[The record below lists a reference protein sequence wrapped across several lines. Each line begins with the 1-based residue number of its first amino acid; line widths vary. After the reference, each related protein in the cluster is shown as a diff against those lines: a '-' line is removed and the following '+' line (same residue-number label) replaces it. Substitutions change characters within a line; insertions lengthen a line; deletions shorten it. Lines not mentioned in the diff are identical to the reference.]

1 MNADT
6 KRKQPGKALS
16 KILLALTAVAA
27 LSLAYPA
34 SANLITNPGFETGN
48 ATGWTAV
55 GKGVDVLS
63 STVQVA
69 PHSGN
74 FQARIGNPAAGYDGS
89 LTQFLATTA
98 GSSYTIDFWLAN
110 PLGTNN
116 FIVSWGGAPILSL
129 TNPGVFGY
137 TDYTFTETALTASTS
152 LSFVSPG
159 GGSAFFLDDVS
170 VEPAGVGVPDGG
182 STVPLLGS
190 ALLGLAALRRKL
202 GC

>member
-16 KILLALTAVAA
+16 KILLALIAVAA
-27 LSLAYPA
+27 LSLAHPA

-48 ATGWTAV
+48 TTGWTAV
-55 GKGVDVLS
+55 GSGVLVLG
-63 STVQVA
+63 TVQVA

-74 FQARIGNPAAGYDGS
+74 FQARLGNPGGAAGS
-89 LTQFLATTA
+89 LTQFLATTPS
-98 GSSYTIDFWLAN
+98 SSYTIDFWLAN
-110 PLGTNN
+110 PLGTDN

-137 TDYTFTETALTASTS
+137 TEYTFTETASTASTS

-159 GGSAFFLDDVS
+159 GGSIFFLDDVS

-182 STVPLLGS
+182 STVSLLGS